1 MGGKG
6 AKRRSAGRKPGTG
19 ARLTL
24 GIVTFLNL
32 LLTLLLSLER
42 RGSVLRAV
50 NQDGTVKLLM
60 EEEKKT
66 K

>member
-19 ARLTL
+19 VRLAL